1 MMDNLR
7 EWVGC
12 QRGRWQIYTTGL
24 NWYLLKLVGDIPS
37 QFLRLFIYKN
47 IFGLKLEPQVVI
59 YAGAEMRCPENIAIH
74 SNTIIGNK
82 ATLDGRAGITIGHQ
96 VNLSSE
102 VAIWTVQHD
111 PQAAD
116 FGVKSGRV
124 MVHDYAWLSFRSVI
138 LPGVTIGEGA
148 VVAACAVVTKDVE
161 PYTIV
166 AGIPAKKIGERNRDL
181 NYTLAEGYIPF
192 I

>member
-1 MMDNLR
+1 LSCTEYPVTFCGGAEIR
-7 EWVGC
+7 A
-12 QRGRWQIYTTGL
+12 
-24 NWYLLKLVGDIPS
+24 P
-37 QFLRLFIYKN
+37 KN
-47 IFGLKLEPQVVI
+47 ITIQA
-59 YAGAEMRCPENIAIH
+59 Y
-74 SNTIIGNK
+74 TIIGNNVI
-82 ATLDGRAGITIGHQ
+82 LDGRAGITIGSK

-116 FGVKSGRV
+116 FGIKSGKV
-124 MVHDYAWLSFRSVI
+124 VVEDYAWLSFRSVV